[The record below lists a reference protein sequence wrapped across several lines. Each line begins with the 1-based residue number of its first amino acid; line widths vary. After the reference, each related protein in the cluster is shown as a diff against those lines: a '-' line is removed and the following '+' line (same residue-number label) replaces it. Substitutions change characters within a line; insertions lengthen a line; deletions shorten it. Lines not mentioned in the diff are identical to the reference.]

1 MGTRA
6 GTEGI
11 GVQKAIEHL
20 ITALSG
26 DVLARPGETSEPDE
40 LFLQWTFEVDY
51 TDIHFFLVISFLLW
65 RHF

>member
-1 MGTRA
+1 M
-6 GTEGI
+6 
-11 GVQKAIEHL
+11 QKAIEHL